1 MENISLDLDELI
13 GVMSG
18 LERDRRPKKVKT
30 LKNYIQ
36 TFFLNGNPDSDLQIV
51 LDELERRDLIYV
63 GINGDV
69 IYNF

>member
-30 LKNYIQ
+30 LRNYIQ